1 MTAES
6 KAVVIKSMSE
16 SFVSKIIK
24 EGVGNPDFSVT
35 PVQRNLIQGY
45 FVAMDHTLTQ
55 QGIPWKDVI
64 VDYKLAQDL
73 MVCAQLGMDMRAEGM
88 LYAVP
93 RKDNHAGGK
102 IRFTIQKGY
111 KGRVF
116 MAQKYAIG
124 KLLDIDVHLVYE
136 NDEFTPH
143 FRDANHPYD
152 TFEFNPPRN
161 CFVDRGNMVGGFAYI
176 SYENPAQNKL
186 VVMSKADIDKRKAV
200 AMSTKIWDKWPEE
213 MAIKT
218 IYIQAAKTVPLDPS
232 KIDST
237 YRASQVLD
245 QEQADAETM
254 QDIAVNQET
263 GEVIDL
269 TAQPQAIPE
278 STQVDIPASVQGAQ
292 AAEKIAVKPE
302 KAAKPQ
308 QEDFSNLEF

>member
-1 MTAES
+1 MTES
-6 KAVVIKSMSE
+6 KAVAIKSMSE

-35 PVQRNLIQGY
+35 PAQRDLIQGY

-55 QGIPWKDVI
+55 QGILWKDVC

-73 MVCAQLGMDMRAEGM
+73 MVCAQMGFDMRTDGM

-93 RKDNHAGGK
+93 RKDSKAGGK
-102 IRFTIQKGY
+102 YRFTIQKGY
-111 KGRVF
+111 MGRVF
-116 MAQKYAIG
+116 EAMKYAQG
-124 KLLDIDVHLVYE
+124 KVLSIDVHLVYE

-152 TFEFNPPRN
+152 TFEYNPPKN
-161 CFVDRGNMVGGFAYI
+161 CFVDRGNLVGGFAYI

-200 AMSTKIWDKWPEE
+200 AASQAIWNKWYEE
-213 MAIKT
+213 MATKT
-218 IYIQAAKTVPLDPS
+218 LYIAAAKAVPKDPS

-278 STQVDIPASVQGAQ
+278 STQVDIPAAVQVVQ
-292 AAEKIAVKPE
+292 SAEKIAVKPE
-302 KAAKPQ
+302 KATK
-308 QEDFSNLEF
+308 EDFSDLEF

>member
-1 MTAES
+1 MTES
-6 KAVVIKSMSE
+6 KAVAIKSMSE

-35 PVQRNLIQGY
+35 PAQRDLIQGY

-73 MVCAQLGMDMRAEGM
+73 MVSAQLGMDIRAEGM

-102 IRFTIQKGY
+102 ARFTIQKGY

-116 MAQKYAIG
+116 MAQKYALG
-124 KLLDIDVHLVYE
+124 KILDISAHLVYE
-136 NDEFTPH
+136 NDEFIPH
-143 FRDANHPYD
+143 FKDANHDYD
-152 TFEFNPPRN
+152 TFEFTPPKN
-161 CFVDRGNMVGGFAYI
+161 CFVDRGKMVGGFAYI

-186 VVMSKADIDKRKAV
+186 VVMSKADIDKRKSV
-200 AMSTKIWDKWPEE
+200 AMSTKFWDKWPEE
-213 MAIKT
+213 MALKT
-218 IYIQAAKTVPLDPS
+218 LYIQAAKAVPLDPS

-237 YRASQVLD
+237 YRAAQVLD
-245 QEQADAETM
+245 QEQADAETL

-269 TAQPQAIPE
+269 TQQAIPE
-278 STQVDIPASVQGAQ
+278 STQVDIPA
-292 AAEKIAVKPE
+292 AVKVPVAE
-302 KAAKPQ
+302 KAAAPKAKKAV
-308 QEDFSNLEF
+308 QEDFSDLEF

>member
-1 MTAES
+1 
-6 KAVVIKSMSE
+6 MSE

-35 PVQRNLIQGY
+35 PAQRDLIQGY

-73 MVCAQLGMDMRAEGM
+73 MVSAQLGMDMRAEGM

-102 IRFTIQKGY
+102 ARFTIQKGY

-116 MAQKYAIG
+116 MAQKYALG
-124 KLLDIDVHLVYE
+124 KILDISAHLVYE
-136 NDEFTPH
+136 NDEFIPH
-143 FRDANHPYD
+143 FKDANHDYD
-152 TFEFNPPRN
+152 TFEFTPPKN
-161 CFVDRGNMVGGFAYI
+161 CFVDRGKMVGGFAYI

-186 VVMSKADIDKRKAV
+186 VVMSKADIDKRKSV
-200 AMSTKIWDKWPEE
+200 AMSTKFWDKWPEE
-213 MAIKT
+213 MALKT
-218 IYIQAAKTVPLDPS
+218 LYIQAAKAVPLDPS

-237 YRASQVLD
+237 YRAAQVLD
-245 QEQADAETM
+245 QEQADAETL

-269 TAQPQAIPE
+269 TQQAIPE
-278 STQVDIPASVQGAQ
+278 STQVDIPA
-292 AAEKIAVKPE
+292 AVKVPVAE
-302 KAAKPQ
+302 KAAAPKAKKAV
-308 QEDFSNLEF
+308 QEDFSDLEF

>member
-1 MTAES
+1 MTES
-6 KAVVIKSMSE
+6 KAVAIKSMSE

-24 EGVGNPDFSVT
+24 EGVGNPDFSIT
-35 PVQRNLIQGY
+35 PAQRDLIQGY

-73 MVCAQLGMDMRAEGM
+73 MVNAQLGMDMRAEGM

-102 IRFTIQKGY
+102 ARFTIQKGY

-116 MAQKYAIG
+116 MAQKYALG
-124 KLLDIDVHLVYE
+124 KILDISAHLVYE
-136 NDEFTPH
+136 NDEFIPH
-143 FRDANHPYD
+143 FKDANHDHD
-152 TFEFNPPRN
+152 TFEFNPPKN
-161 CFVDRGNMVGGFAYI
+161 CFVDRGKMVGGFAYI

-218 IYIQAAKTVPLDPS
+218 IYIQAAKTVPLDPT
-232 KIDST
+232 KIDSI

-245 QEQADAETM
+245 QEQADAEAL

-278 STQVDIPASVQGAQ
+278 STQVDIPA
-292 AAEKIAVKPE
+292 AVKVPVAE
-302 KAAKPQ
+302 KAAAPKAKKAV
-308 QEDFSNLEF
+308 QEDFSDLEF